1 MTKLDRLNSFLSER
15 LHEIIYTVCMTM
27 KEDEEE
33 TARRRK
39 ENDHLKEM
47 LKVTACSVTE
57 PNPGKMY
64 DIRGFNLLQEL

>member
-1 MTKLDRLNSFLSER
+1 MTKLDRLNSFPSER
-15 LHEIIYTVCMTM
+15 LTAALNEIIYTVSLTM
-27 KEDEEE
+27 KEYEEE
-33 TARRRK
+33 TARIRK

-64 DIRGFNLLQEL
+64 DIRGLM